1 MKQKREIDGYFD
13 THAVIVW
20 TMIIIAVI
28 YGYSKWGLCL

>member
-20 TMIIIAVI
+20 VMIIIAAI
-28 YGYSKWGLCL
+28 YGYAKWGVI